1 MNILLVGSGGR
12 EHALAWKIAASPLVK
27 RLVMAPG
34 NTGMAALG
42 ELRPLKVTDA
52 PGLIALAQEISADLI
67 VIGPEIAVEAG
78 VADAAAKAGI
88 PCFGPVAAAGRL
100 ESSKAFTKAFTDRH
114 GLPTARYR
122 TCDDAAS
129 AKAALDGFSPPY
141 VIKADGLA
149 AGKGVVIAQDRA
161 AAEAAIDDALGGRFG
176 TAGARVV
183 IEEFLEGEIGSLFA
197 LCDGKDSIVFGSAQ
211 DHKRAYDGE
220 LGPNTGGMGT
230 YSPAPV
236 FTDELVEQVRTR
248 LAEPAFAGIAA
259 EGAPYKGVLFVEL
272 MATAD
277 GPKLVEF
284 NVRFGD
290 PECQVLMLRLESDLV
305 PYLVVRPRDAGP
317 GACAGLARRGG
328 DLRGAG
334 RRRLSG
340 EPGDRVD
347 HPRRRTG
354 LRAGRGGLPCRRL
367 ARRGRDLAG
376 LGRPRAQCLRPRRD
390 AAGSAGQGL
399 CGGRPHRLAGRIP
412 PDRHRLA
419 RPGRPLGFRSSRV
432 AASPLAPGVGGSV
445 WWFKHLYDSEGTPW
459 PTPPSNSANS

>member
-34 NTGMAALG
+34 NPGMAALG
-42 ELRPLKVTDA
+42 ELAPLKTTDV
-52 PGLIALAQEISADLI
+52 PGLLALAKDIAADLV
-67 VIGPEIAVEAG
+67 VIGPEVSVEAG
-78 VADAAAKAGI
+78 LADALNQAGI
-88 PCFGPVAAAGRL
+88 PCFGPVAAAGQL
-100 ESSKAFTKAFTDRH
+100 ESSKAFAKAFTDRH
-114 GLPTARYR
+114 GLPTSGYKV
-122 TCDDAAS
+122 CDTAEAG
-129 AKAALDGFSPPY
+129 KAALDAFQPPY

-176 TAGARVV
+176 AAGARVV

-197 LCDGKDSIVFGSAQ
+197 LCDGKDSIVFGAVQ

-236 FTDELVEQVRTR
+236 FTPELIEQTRLR

-272 MATAD
+272 MATKD

-305 PYLVVRPRDAGP
+305 PYLV
-317 GACAGLARRGG
+317 ACAHGTLGQMPPPVWRDESAICVVLAADGYPESPVTG
-328 DLRGAG
+328 SIIRGAEQDFG
-334 RRRLSG
+334 PDVVVFHAGTARDPDG
-340 EPGDRVD
+340 
-347 HPRRRTG
+347 T
-354 LRAGRGGLPCRRL
+354 LRA
-367 ARRGRDLAG
+367 
-376 LGRPRAQCLRPRRD
+376 
-390 AAGSAGQGL
+390 S
-399 CGGRPHRLAGRIP
+399 GGRVLNVCARGSSLQEARDKAYAAIARIDWPGGFHRTDIGWRALQPR
-412 PDRHRLA
+412 
-419 RPGRPLGFRSSRV
+419 
-432 AASPLAPGVGGSV
+432 
-445 WWFKHLYDSEGTPW
+445 
-459 PTPPSNSANS
+459 

>member
-305 PYLVVRPRDAGP
+305 PYLV
-317 GACAGLARRGG
+317 ACAHGTLAQAPAPVWRDEAAICVVLAADGYPESPVTG
-328 DLRGAG
+328 SIIRGAEQDFG
-334 RRRLSG
+334 PDVVVFHAGASRDEDG
-340 EPGDRVD
+340 
-347 HPRRRTG
+347 T
-354 LRAGRGGLPCRRL
+354 LRA
-367 ARRGRDLAG
+367 
-376 LGRPRAQCLRPRRD
+376 
-390 AAGSAGQGL
+390 S
-399 CGGRPHRLAGRIP
+399 GGRVLNVCARGATLQEARDKAYAAVARIDWPGGFHRTDIGWRALG
-412 PDRHRLA
+412 A
-419 RPGRPLGFRSSRV
+419 R
-432 AASPLAPGVGGSV
+432 
-445 WWFKHLYDSEGTPW
+445 
-459 PTPPSNSANS
+459 